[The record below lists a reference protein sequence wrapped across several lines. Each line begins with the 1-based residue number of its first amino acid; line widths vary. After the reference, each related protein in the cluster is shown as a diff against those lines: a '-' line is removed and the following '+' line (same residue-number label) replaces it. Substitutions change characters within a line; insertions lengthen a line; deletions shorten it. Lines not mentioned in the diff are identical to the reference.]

1 MIRDTTQANALLSAL
16 QTNYVLIEMEG
27 FNYVGIR
34 ELFYGSCSCLA
45 SSTCSIQSAIYNYTS
60 KARLFQVP
68 GFRTGCYVVESL
80 LQSTLECFYDPR
92 CINKIQSY
100 ISSSSPVNV
109 TVLNA
114 SLPSVY
120 FTNSTIKIL
129 VDNLMIEKWNAP
141 SIFERYYNECQ
152 PTNCTYSFEKRNDL
166 IYIATT
172 LFGIAGGLTTVLEL
186 VIPRLVKLIR
196 KKKEQQQPTTG
207 KTKSKIIARVKTDD

>member
-1 MIRDTTQANALLSAL
+1 
-16 QTNYVLIEMEG
+16 
-27 FNYVGIR
+27 
-34 ELFYGSCSCLA
+34 
-45 SSTCSIQSAIYNYTS
+45 
-60 KARLFQVP
+60 
-68 GFRTGCYVVESL
+68 
-80 LQSTLECFYDPR
+80 
-92 CINKIQSY
+92 
-100 ISSSSPVNV
+100 
-109 TVLNA
+109 
-114 SLPSVY
+114 
-120 FTNSTIKIL
+120 
-129 VDNLMIEKWNAP
+129 MIEKWNAP